1 MTGAEKKLGQAETLC
16 SPLSREGAE
25 MFDSING
32 QDRTTSS
39 EVTRH
44 THSRAASRIS
54 ILAVFSFAAFSVAQ
68 GQISPPIG
76 PETYRTDTHQIGVG
90 VLTGMVKTTVQ
101 QIVTDTNAELS
112 RQGKSIR
119 IQMLPFQFWS
129 PSRTA
134 TQYTNRPNE
143 WFVKIPTMIG
153 INVDI
158 PVVADRQIYYPLDLN
173 LTCNGWQTNNGVVK
187 VTAQP
192 GPPSVEGG
200 SILEDV
206 IHIRDYVDGQV
217 RSHLPGIAAVTQTI
231 PNSQCVTLGASPS
244 TGTSDPFS
252 FVAWDAPIRRP
263 IGGAVAIPRLEVTF
277 TKLKRLVARGNGALL
292 YSPTENIMLDVY
304 ANFNERQASNLTMK
318 ENDEIALSIRT
329 IVFNVPLPNSLVLI
343 ANINQLPLGSTQDSA
358 FAAALR
364 TASYSPGV
372 HTLQIPKHY
381 VIPPGPGHRKPIIAT
396 TPAYEL
402 TYNVN
407 YVGAMVVQ

>member
-1 MTGAEKKLGQAETLC
+1 
-16 SPLSREGAE
+16 
-25 MFDSING
+25 MFDSIQNKARG
-32 QDRTTSS
+32 
-39 EVTRH
+39 V
-44 THSRAASRIS
+44 SRSRWGRGAIGTVHIA
-54 ILAVFSFAAFSVAQ
+54 ILAAITLAAVSVARA
-68 GQISPPIG
+68 QISPPIG
-76 PETYRTDTHQIGVG
+76 PETYRSDAKQLGVG
-90 VLTGMVKTTVQ
+90 ILTGMVKSTVDK
-101 QIVTDTNAELS
+101 IVTDTNAELA

-119 IQMLPFQFWS
+119 IQALPFKFWS
-129 PSRTA
+129 PSRVA

-206 IHIRDYVDGQV
+206 IHVRDYVDSQV
-217 RSHLPGIAAVTQTI
+217 KSHLPQIAAITQTI
-231 PNSQCVTLGASPS
+231 PNSQCVTIGASPS
-244 TGTSDPFS
+244 TSTSDPFA

-263 IGGAVAIPRLEVTF
+263 IGGTVAIPRLEVSF
-277 TKLKRLVARGNGALL
+277 IKLKRLRARGNGALL

-304 ANFNERQASNLTMK
+304 ANFNERQSSVLTMK
-318 ENDEIALSIRT
+318 EDDEVPLTIRS
-329 IVFNVPLPNSLVLI
+329 VVLNAPLPNSLVVI
-343 ANINQLPLGSTQDSA
+343 ANINQQPLGSTQDSA

-364 TASYSPGV
+364 TASYSPGL
-372 HTLQIPKHY
+372 HTLQIPKHF
-381 VIPPGPGHRKPIIAT
+381 VIPPGPGRRKPIIAT

-407 YVGAMVVQ
+407 YITATVVQ

>member
-1 MTGAEKKLGQAETLC
+1 
-16 SPLSREGAE
+16 
-25 MFDSING
+25 MFDSMHDQGRNTITVNG
-32 QDRTTSS
+32 
-39 EVTRH
+39 VPRH
-44 THSRAASRIS
+44 RRSWAALRIS
-54 ILAVFSFAAFSVAQ
+54 LLAVFSFAAFSVAH

-90 VLTGMVKTTVQ
+90 ILTGMVKTTVQ

-119 IQMLPFQFWS
+119 IQMLPFKFWS
-129 PSRTA
+129 PSRVA

-206 IHIRDYVDGQV
+206 IHIRDYVDSQV
-217 RSHLPGIAAVTQTI
+217 KSHLPQIAAITQTI
-231 PNSQCVTLGASPS
+231 PNSQCVTIGASPN
-244 TGTSDPFS
+244 TGTSDPFA

-263 IGGAVAIPRLEVTF
+263 IGGTVAIPRLEVTF
-277 TKLKRLVARGNGALL
+277 TKLKRLRARGNGALL

-304 ANFNERQASNLTMK
+304 ANFNERQSTVLTMK
-318 ENDEIALSIRT
+318 EDDDVAVNIPT
-329 IVFNVPLPNSLVLI
+329 IVFSAPLPNSLVLI
-343 ANINQLPLGSTQDSA
+343 ANVNQQPLGSTQDSA

-396 TPAYEL
+396 VPAYEL

-407 YVGAMVVQ
+407 YVSPSVIQ

>member
-1 MTGAEKKLGQAETLC
+1 
-16 SPLSREGAE
+16 
-25 MFDSING
+25 MFDSIKNRVHG
-32 QDRTTSS
+32 VIRTRIITLLK
-39 EVTRH
+39 
-44 THSRAASRIS
+44 RALQIV
-54 ILAVFSFAAFSVAQ
+54 ILAAVGFSIVSVAQ

-90 VLTGMVKTTVQ
+90 ILTGMVKTTVQ

-119 IQMLPFQFWS
+119 IQMLPFKFWS
-129 PSRTA
+129 PSRVA

-206 IHIRDYVDGQV
+206 IHIRDYVDSQV
-217 RSHLPGIAAVTQTI
+217 KSHLPQIAAIIQTI

-244 TGTSDPFS
+244 TGTSDPFA

-263 IGGAVAIPRLEVTF
+263 IGGTVAITRLEVSF
-277 TKLKRLVARGNGALL
+277 IKLKRLRARGNGALL
-292 YSPTENIMLDVY
+292 YNSTENVMLDVY
-304 ANFNERQASNLTMK
+304 ANFNERQSGDLTMK
-318 ENDEIALSIRT
+318 EDDEVTLNIHP
-329 IVFNVPLPNSLVLI
+329 IVFNAPLPNSLVVI
-343 ANINQLPLGSTQDSA
+343 ANLNQLPLGATQDSA

-364 TASYSPGV
+364 TANYSPGV

-407 YVGAMVVQ
+407 YVSPTRVQ

>member
-1 MTGAEKKLGQAETLC
+1 M
-16 SPLSREGAE
+16 
-25 MFDSING
+25 MFDSIQNQPQEFIRTRTRNG
-32 QDRTTSS
+32 SKRTLHIT
-39 EVTRH
+39 
-44 THSRAASRIS
+44 
-54 ILAVFSFAAFSVAQ
+54 ILAAITLTAVSVAR

-90 VLTGMVKTTVQ
+90 ILTGMVKTTVQ

-119 IQMLPFQFWS
+119 IQMLPFKFWS
-129 PSRTA
+129 PSRMA

-206 IHIRDYVDGQV
+206 IHIRDYVDSQV
-217 RSHLPGIAAVTQTI
+217 KSHLPQIAAVTQTI
-231 PNSQCVTLGASPS
+231 PNSQCVTLGASPN
-244 TGTSDPFS
+244 TGTSDPFA
-252 FVAWDAPIRRP
+252 FIAWDAPIRRP
-263 IGGAVAIPRLEVTF
+263 IGGTVAIPRLEVSF
-277 TKLKRLVARGNGALL
+277 IKLKRLRARGNGALL

-304 ANFNERQASNLTMK
+304 ANFNERQSGDLTMK
-318 ENDEIALSIRT
+318 EDDEVTLNIRP
-329 IVFNVPLPNSLVLI
+329 IVFNAPLPNSLVVI
-343 ANINQLPLGSTQDSA
+343 ANLNQQPLGSTQDSA

-364 TASYSPGV
+364 TANYSPGV

-407 YVGAMVVQ
+407 YASPSVIQ